1 MTQQL
6 ARLLAALRA
15 GSPGTLERLSAA
27 LISRLVG
34 VRVSVS
40 DSGFQYGGDAGTAGR
55 GGRHLRIECKRYA
68 DSTPLSNRELQ
79 GEIDDAKRRTP
90 GLELWILVSTR
101 KASETTQ
108 ETLNLKAREAGV
120 PTLVLDWA
128 TQRGALPDLAALCS
142 SAPDVVEEFYGRA
155 AADAAR
161 SLTEAGE
168 PIVSRIKRELEPWH
182 IGFEQLRVQAQ
193 ARLLSAWRNVDESRA
208 AFGQNAAG
216 GAATHFVERVAV
228 SSQLQAWWNA
238 GGSSPALVH
247 GGEGVGKTWA
257 ALQWGVRQ
265 LPQLPITL
273 VLSSS
278 ALPEVRGLNETGV
291 VSFLGSVLHD
301 LTGTQD
307 ATYWLQRLYR
317 LLERPDD
324 EGPAI
329 LLVIDGLN
337 QEASFEWTRLI
348 QILQGGRFKN
358 QVRLLLTTQTHFLE
372 ERLRG
377 LPFVSGCATR
387 IGVEP
392 FDLLEGGELD
402 QMLASFGKKRS
413 DLNPELVPLARVPRL
428 FPIVMALSADAAI
441 HGDVTVS
448 RLLWAYGRDQ
458 LSVREGRAFSE
469 SEWEQWLLDLAKEQW
484 NAIQTRAPAGLDAL
498 DYSLHELDAKV
509 SRASL
514 EPAVNYRRLAEIIDG
529 TWMESVPGKPTAYRP
544 KESTLLLALGASLVA
559 FLDAQEREDADGVE
573 ATLAGWL
580 DPISATSAA
589 ASVLAAALS
598 ISVARGLPGTSRVV
612 GALTSALLQS
622 QNAGDNHRHE
632 VVALAPAL
640 THALLDT
647 VERSRERAQASAR
660 QWALRAL
667 GGISSDNT
675 AAWQTIHER
684 LIGWIAQVTCPNPS
698 GKSDPNGSDAHV
710 SKRLLERIG
719 TDIAGTHFV
728 MGVPIRLLER
738 QHESLGLVV
747 PGLLLGKP
755 LLPAMRV
762 LVAAT
767 VTAAVD
773 FMSSPVWEG
782 LKWLVTLNPV
792 DRSEVVEQ
800 LIALSDTALNRVRPE
815 SGIHPEMPKR
825 VAALLLWLTGAEE
838 QEVAASKLRVG
849 FESNISYENDYLQDP
864 PNSLFALER
873 RHVQLQ
879 LNDNSWRLIPRL
891 QRADLY
897 LGDPRLEV
905 DEDFKRLIGSVAD
918 EFDMLSLD
926 KMSSHTAEDLNFRE
940 FEPAAARLAS
950 PALAAMAR
958 RGLHSLADR
967 GGEPRHWAALRAPH
981 FLLLADSKAV
991 EAARTLRLKVPDP
1004 VDRDEN
1010 FIATRLLEVE
1020 LLHAPVDE
1028 QLDTLVRADKAWLT
1042 LELMAITRP
1051 GDKDTLSRFLQRW
1064 PIDNKRAVEVAL
1076 TYLATHPVDL
1086 EDEAFNKLAAFALSS
1101 ADESLRT
1108 LAFIALD
1115 RAHPDRFGAF
1125 LREHNWK
1132 VAPTEAMREQEHGSR
1147 ALLSASQTR
1156 SLGDLRFEVAPWL
1169 LLSEARARGALPSDA
1184 KVAATVLDAVIRYE
1198 GAVTEPEG
1206 VEISIDTSRRPGL
1219 ISFEELDYEEEELSL
1234 QQAFDADAQLKRRQ
1248 DAQER
1253 GHQYLTR
1260 ARDAG
1265 LAMALQI
1272 VNVADARMLVEHCSA
1287 EVGAWL
1293 DGMAERTAA
1302 FRSRVNAAGGL
1313 FIGLCEALLEVDWRR
1328 GVELWHAL
1336 DESLRTRFLGE
1347 GGINELMLIPFRV
1360 AENPGVLGLRD
1371 EIYSLHRNTTD
1382 QALLILATCVALNKR
1397 LPWLRAKIAADLS
1410 AKEEWR
1416 EKRAI
1421 VLNGMIAEVD
1431 LGSVDWFE
1439 GPVTGTWGFLRR
1451 RAQIMTIR
1459 QAIAKHW
1466 WRQFID
1472 AQDVE
1477 SAYSA
1482 WTLFLHYVDRRAHAW
1497 MAGELKPL
1505 GQSDELWRLKML
1517 HMETNR
1523 SSLESAMKKQETRG
1537 GTDLE
1542 RKLLGWDTPDRWF
1555 NVDQLRI

>member
-6 ARLLAALRA
+6 TRLRSALRA
-15 GSPGTLERLSAA
+15 ESTGTLEKLAAA

-40 DSGFQYGGDAGTAGR
+40 NSGFQYGGDAGTAGR

-68 DSTPLSNRELQ
+68 DSTPLDNRELQ
-79 GEIDDAKRRTP
+79 GEIDDARRRTP

-101 KASETTQ
+101 NASETTQ

-120 PTLVLDWA
+120 PILVIDWT

-142 SAPDVVEEFYGRA
+142 GAPDVVEEFYGRA

-161 SLTEAGE
+161 SLTQEGK
-168 PIVSRIKRELEPWH
+168 PIVFRIKQELEPWH

-193 ARLLSAWRNVDESRA
+193 VRLLSTWRSVDESRA
-208 AFGQNAAG
+208 VFGQNAAG
-216 GAATHFVERVAV
+216 GAATHLVERNSV
-228 SSQLQAWWNA
+228 SSQLQAWWDA
-238 GGSSPALVH
+238 GGASPAVVH
-247 GGEGVGKTWA
+247 GDEGVGKTWA
-257 ALQWGVRQ
+257 ALQWVVRE
-265 LPQLPITL
+265 LPRLPITL
-273 VLSSS
+273 LLSSG
-278 ALPEVRGLNETGV
+278 ALPEVRGLNENGV
-291 VSFLGSVLHD
+291 LSFLAGVLHD
-301 LTGTQD
+301 LAGTQD

-329 LLVIDGLN
+329 LLVVDGLN
-337 QEASFEWTRLI
+337 QEASFEWKRLI

-358 QVRLLLTTQTHFLE
+358 RVRLLLTTQTHFLE

-377 LPFVSGCATR
+377 LQFVSGRGTR
-387 IGVEP
+387 VGVEP

-413 DLNPELVPLARVPRL
+413 DLNHELIPLARVPRL
-428 FPIVMALSADAAI
+428 FPIVMALNADAAL

-458 LSVREGRAFSE
+458 LSVREGRAISE
-469 SEWEQWLLDLAKEQW
+469 TEWEQWLLDLAKAQW
-484 NAIQTRAPAGLDAL
+484 SAIRARAATALDAV
-498 DYSLHELDAKV
+498 DYTEGELDAKL

-529 TWMESVPGKPTAYRP
+529 AWMESVPGKPNAYRP

-559 FLDAQEREDADGVE
+559 LLDAQEHENADRVE
-573 ATLAGWL
+573 AALAEWL

-598 ISVARGLPGTSRVV
+598 ISVAKGLTATSRVV
-612 GALTSALLQS
+612 AALTMALLQS

-640 THALLDT
+640 THALLGT
-647 VERSRERAQASAR
+647 VELSQQRAQASAR

-667 GGISSDNT
+667 GEIPSENT
-675 AAWQTIHER
+675 GAWQTIHER
-684 LIGWIAQVTCPNPS
+684 LIGWIAQVTCPNPL
-698 GKSDPNGSDAHV
+698 GKSDPNGSDAHL

-719 TDIAGTHFV
+719 TDIAGTHVV
-728 MGVPIRLLER
+728 MGVPIRLHER

-773 FMSSPVWEG
+773 FMSSPLWEG

-792 DRSEVVEQ
+792 DRSETVER

-815 SGIHPEMPKR
+815 SGVHPEVPKK
-825 VAALLLWLTGAEE
+825 VAALLLWLTGAED
-838 QEVAASKLRVG
+838 QEEAASKLRVS
-849 FESNISYENDYLQDP
+849 FESNISYENDYLSDP
-864 PNSLFALER
+864 ANSLFALER

-897 LGDPRLEV
+897 LGDPGLEV
-905 DEDFKRLIGSVAD
+905 DENFKRLVGSVAD
-918 EFDMLSLD
+918 EFDMSSLD
-926 KMSSHTAEDLNFRE
+926 KMNSLTAEDLNYRE

-950 PALAAMAR
+950 PALATMAR

-967 GGEPRHWAALRAPH
+967 SGEPRHWAALRAPH
-981 FLLLADSKAV
+981 FLLLTDGRAA

-1004 VDRDEN
+1004 IDRDES
-1010 FIATRLLEVE
+1010 FIATRLLEIE

-1028 QLDTLVRADKAWLT
+1028 QLDVLVRADNAWLT
-1042 LELMAITRP
+1042 LELMAMTRP

-1064 PIDNKRAVEVAL
+1064 PIDNKRAAEVAL
-1076 TYLATHPVDL
+1076 TYLATHPVKLQD
-1086 EDEAFNKLAAFALSS
+1086 EDFNKLAAFALS
-1101 ADESLRT
+1101 ADESLRM

-1115 RAHPDRFGAF
+1115 RAQPERFGAF
-1125 LREHNWK
+1125 LRQHKWK
-1132 VAPTEAMREQEHGSR
+1132 VATTQAIREQEHGSR
-1147 ALLSASQTR
+1147 AILSASQAR

-1169 LLSEARARGALPSDA
+1169 LLSEARTRGALPSDA
-1184 KVAATVLDAVIRYE
+1184 KVAATVLDAVIRY
-1198 GAVTEPEG
+1198 GGVVTEPEG
-1206 VEISIDTSRRPGL
+1206 VEVSIDTFRRPGL
-1219 ISFEELDYEEEELSL
+1219 ISFDELDDEDEELSL

-1248 DAQER
+1248 GAQER
-1253 GHQYLTR
+1253 GHQYLTS

-1265 LAMALQI
+1265 LTMAVQI

-1287 EVGAWL
+1287 EIGAWL
-1293 DGMAERTAA
+1293 DGMTERTAA

-1313 FIGLCEALLEVDWRR
+1313 FIALCEALLEADWRR
-1328 GVELWHAL
+1328 GVELWRAL
-1336 DESLRTRFLGE
+1336 DESQRTRFLGE

-1360 AENPGVLGLRD
+1360 TDNPGVLQLRD
-1371 EIYSLHRNTTD
+1371 EIYSLHRNGTD
-1382 QALLILATCVALNKR
+1382 QALLVLATCVALNKR
-1397 LPWLRAKIAADLS
+1397 LPWLRAKIADDLS
-1410 AKEEWR
+1410 ADDGWR
-1416 EKRAI
+1416 QKRAI
-1421 VLNGMIAEVD
+1421 VLDGMIAEVD
-1431 LGSVDWFE
+1431 LGSSNWFE

-1451 RAQIMTIR
+1451 RAQIMALR

-1466 WRQFID
+1466 WRQFVD
-1472 AQDVE
+1472 AQNIE

-1482 WTLFLHYVDRRAHAW
+1482 WTLFVHYADRRAYAW
-1497 MAGELKPL
+1497 MAEELKPL

-1517 HMETNR
+1517 HMEANR
-1523 SSLESAMKKQETRG
+1523 SSLESAMKKQDTRA

-1542 RKLLGWDTPDRWF
+1542 RKLLGWDTPDRWLSLA
-1555 NVDQLRI
+1555 QLSI

>member
-1 MTQQL
+1 M
-6 ARLLAALRA
+6 
-15 GSPGTLERLSAA
+15 LEKLSAA

-40 DSGFQYGGDAGTAGR
+40 DSGFQYGGDAGTTGR
-55 GGRHLRIECKRYA
+55 GGRNLRIECKRYS

-101 KASETTQ
+101 RASETTQ

-120 PTLVLDWA
+120 PTLVLDWT
-128 TQRGALPDLAALCS
+128 TQRGAIPDLAALCS

-155 AADAAR
+155 AADAAK
-161 SLTEAGE
+161 SLTVAGE
-168 PIVSRIKRELEPWH
+168 PIVHRLKRELEPWH

-216 GAATHFVERVAV
+216 GAATHLIERVSV
-228 SSQLQAWWNA
+228 RSQLQAWWSA
-238 GGSSPALVH
+238 GGSSPAIVH
-247 GGEGVGKTWA
+247 GDEGVGKTWA
-257 ALQWGVRQ
+257 ALQWGVHE
-265 LPQLPITL
+265 LGQLPITL

-278 ALPEVRGLNETGV
+278 ALPEIRGLNEIGV
-291 VSFLGSVLHD
+291 VSLMANVLHD

-307 ATYWLQRLYR
+307 TTYWFQRLYR

-324 EGPAI
+324 EGPAF

-337 QEASFEWTRLI
+337 QEASFEWARLI
-348 QILQGGRFKN
+348 QILQAGRFKN
-358 QVRLLLTTQTHFLE
+358 RVRLLLTTQTHFLE
-372 ERLRG
+372 ERLRS
-377 LPFVSGCATR
+377 LPFVSGRATR

-392 FDLLEGGELD
+392 FDLLVGGELD

-413 DLNPELVPLARVPRL
+413 DLNPELISLARVPRL
-428 FPIVMALSADAAI
+428 LPIVMALSADAAI
-441 HGDVTVS
+441 QGDVTVS

-469 SEWEQWLLDLAKEQW
+469 SDWEQWLLDMAKEQW
-484 NAIQTRAPAGLDAL
+484 DAIQTREHAGFDAM
-498 DYSLHELDAKV
+498 DYSLRELDAKV

-529 TWMESVPGKPTAYRP
+529 TWMELVPGKPAVYRP
-544 KESTLLLALGASLVA
+544 KESTLLLALGASLMA
-559 FLDAQEREDADGVE
+559 LLDTQERDDADGVE
-573 ATLAGWL
+573 AMLAEWL

-598 ISVARGLPGTSRVV
+598 ISVAKGLPGTSRVV
-612 GALTSALLQS
+612 CVLTSALLQS
-622 QNAGDNHRHE
+622 QNAGDNHRQE
-632 VVALAPAL
+632 VVTLAPAL
-640 THALLDT
+640 THALLDA
-647 VERSRERAQASAR
+647 VEGSRERAQASAR

-667 GGISSDNT
+667 RGISSGNI
-675 AAWQTIHER
+675 AAWQAIHER

-698 GKSDPNGSDAHV
+698 GIPDPNGSDSLL
-710 SKRLLERIG
+710 SKRLIERIG
-719 TDIAGTHFV
+719 TDIAGKHFV

-773 FMSSPVWEG
+773 SMSSPVWEG

-800 LIALSDTALNRVRPE
+800 LIMLSDTALNRVRLE
-815 SGIHPEMPKR
+815 SGIHQEMPRR
-825 VAALLLWLTGAEE
+825 VAALLLWLTGVEE
-838 QEVAASKLRVG
+838 QEVAASNLQVR
-849 FESNISYENDYLQDP
+849 FESNFSYESDYLKDP
-864 PNSLFALER
+864 PNSWYALER

-879 LNDNSWRLIPRL
+879 LNANSWALIPRL
-891 QRADLY
+891 KRVDLY

-905 DEDFKRLIGSVAD
+905 GENFERLIRSVAD
-918 EFDMLSLD
+918 EFDMSSLD
-926 KMSSHTAEDLNFRE
+926 KMRSQTAEDLNFRE
-940 FEPAAARLAS
+940 FEPAVARLAS
-950 PALAAMAR
+950 PALAAMVR
-958 RGLHSLADR
+958 RGLHSLGER
-967 GGEPRHWAALRAPH
+967 SGEPRHWAALRAPH
-981 FLLLADSKAV
+981 FLLLADCKAAK
-991 EAARTLRLKVPDP
+991 AARILRLKVPEP

-1010 FIATRLLEVE
+1010 YVATRLLEVE

-1051 GDKDTLSRFLQRW
+1051 GDEDTLSRFLQRW

-1076 TYLATHPVDL
+1076 TYLATHPGDL
-1086 EDEAFNKLAAFALSS
+1086 EDEAFKKLAPFALSGD
-1101 ADESLRT
+1101 DESLRT

-1115 RAHPDRFGAF
+1115 RTNPGRFGAF

-1132 VAPTEAMREQEHGSR
+1132 VAPTQALREQEHGSR
-1147 ALLSASQTR
+1147 SLLSASQSR
-1156 SLGDLRFEVAPWL
+1156 SLGDLRFEVAPWA
-1169 LLSEARARGALPSDA
+1169 LLSEAHARGALSADA
-1184 KVAATVLDAVIRYE
+1184 KVAANVLDAVIRYQ
-1198 GAVTEPEG
+1198 GTVTEPEG
-1206 VEISIDTSRRPGL
+1206 VNVAIDTSRRPGL

-1234 QQAFDADAQLKRRQ
+1234 QQALDADAQLKRRQ
-1248 DAQER
+1248 DAYER
-1253 GHQYLTR
+1253 GHQYLTH

-1265 LAMALQI
+1265 LAMAVQI
-1272 VNVADARMLVEHCSA
+1272 VDVADARMLVEHCSA

-1293 DGMAERTAA
+1293 DGMTTMTAA
-1302 FRSRVNAAGGL
+1302 FRSRVNVAGGL
-1313 FIGLCEALLEVDWRR
+1313 FLGLCEALLEVDWGR
-1328 GVELWHAL
+1328 GVALWHAL

-1347 GGINELMLIPFRV
+1347 GGISELMLIPFRV
-1360 AENPGVLGLRD
+1360 ADNPGVLGLRD
-1371 EIYSLHRNTTD
+1371 ELYKLHRNSND
-1382 QALLILATCVALNKR
+1382 HGLLILTTCVALTDR
-1397 LPWLRAKIAADLS
+1397 LPWLRAKIAVDLR
-1410 AKEEWR
+1410 AKEDWR
-1416 EKRAI
+1416 KKRAI

-1459 QAIAKHW
+1459 QAIAQHW
-1466 WRQFID
+1466 WRRFID
-1472 AQDVE
+1472 AQDVD

-1497 MAGELKPL
+1497 IEGESKPL
-1505 GQSDELWRLKML
+1505 GQSDELWRLKVL
-1517 HMETNR
+1517 HMEANY
-1523 SSLESAMKKQETRG
+1523 SSMESAMKKQETRS

-1555 NVDQLRI
+1555 NVDQIGI